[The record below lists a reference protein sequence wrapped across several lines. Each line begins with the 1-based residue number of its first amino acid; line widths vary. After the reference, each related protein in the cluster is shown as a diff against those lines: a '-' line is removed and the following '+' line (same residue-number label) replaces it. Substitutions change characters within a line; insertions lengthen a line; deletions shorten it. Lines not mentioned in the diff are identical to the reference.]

1 MEKFFVLQ
9 VTESA
14 AANTQIFPLL
24 EVLCLG
30 DTLINL
36 QVVCPSES
44 KALLPTSTVVSRY
57 ALLHLFFF
65 LNISSPPFI
74 AKDLRSVALSLI
86 CVYTTVV
93 L

>member
-9 VTESA
+9 VTES

-36 QVVCPSES
+36 QVVCPCES

-93 L
+93 F